1 MKNEGNVALKA
12 GLSYVISSVIV
23 KAITVITTPI
33 FTRLLSTAEYGIV
46 STFTSWYT
54 LLVIFYTLNLTY
66 SIGRAK
72 LDFEGKLDEYIG
84 SMQTLS
90 GMVSFI
96 LSALMII
103 FIDPVSSFFELNK
116 TNTFILAIYLF
127 FGPSITFYQNG
138 YRYRYKYKQNIAIA
152 WYTVIA
158 TVLFSLIFVLTHDA
172 NRDEWRIL
180 GITLPTIFLSIVFW
194 VNSLRKNYLNFNKVY
209 WKYGLTLSAP
219 LIIHTL
225 SINILSQSDRI
236 FISKICGPED
246 TALYSLIYSYSLIL
260 SIVMNAI
267 SDGWLPW
274 FHDNLFAGN
283 KELIKHNSKKL
294 VILGCYIGLACIGF
308 APEAIIIL
316 GGNEYIQALPCVLP
330 VVLGVVCQYI
340 YTHYVNIEMH
350 LKKTKYVSEGTIFAT
365 VLNLILNAIFIPI
378 FGYLAAAYT
387 TLASYF
393 ALMVVHF
400 LITYK
405 RLGMKLYNNIFM
417 FVSMLLT
424 SAVGTI
430 ISFTYE
436 YEIIRYGLI
445 IIGFIS
451 FLFFFREYVKGFIV
465 KIKAKKKAL

>member
-1 MKNEGNVALKA
+1 
-12 GLSYVISSVIV
+12 
-23 KAITVITTPI
+23 
-33 FTRLLSTAEYGIV
+33 
-46 STFTSWYT
+46 
-54 LLVIFYTLNLTY
+54 
-66 SIGRAK
+66 
-72 LDFEGKLDEYIG
+72 
-84 SMQTLS
+84 
-90 GMVSFI
+90 
-96 LSALMII
+96 
-103 FIDPVSSFFELNK
+103 
-116 TNTFILAIYLF
+116 
-127 FGPSITFYQNG
+127 
-138 YRYRYKYKQNIAIA
+138 
-152 WYTVIA
+152 
-158 TVLFSLIFVLTHDA
+158 
-172 NRDEWRIL
+172 
-180 GITLPTIFLSIVFW
+180 
-194 VNSLRKNYLNFNKVY
+194 
-209 WKYGLTLSAP
+209 
-219 LIIHTL
+219 
-225 SINILSQSDRI
+225 
-236 FISKICGPED
+236 
-246 TALYSLIYSYSLIL
+246 
-260 SIVMNAI
+260 MNAI